1 MFEKLKNLIFEDD
14 PEDYEDEEE
23 EVIPVRKPKEKVQKT
38 NTLRRNSLWSIVL
51 F

>member
-23 EVIPVRKPKEKVQKT
+23 EVIPVRKPKEKVQKPVT
-38 NTLRRNSLWSIVL
+38 RVE
-51 F
+51 

>member
-23 EVIPVRKPKEKVQKT
+23 EVIPVRKPK
-38 NTLRRNSLWSIVL
+38 
-51 F
+51 